1 MEVVI
6 TASGPRY
13 LAMAERAAATYAAQG
28 LRVTLQVPEDE
39 PVTTSRP
46 LRRFTWKRPP
56 HAKPHA
62 SLKIA
67 GWLAALAALDALGP
81 DELVLCVDAD
91 TCCQRPLEVPPA
103 VADAVRGGAI
113 GAARDRQPGW
123 PTDPADPWFVG
134 ASPGCVG
141 ASPRVDYVN
150 SGVLLLAPA
159 CRPTVERCAELA
171 ATDALLVGRY
181 GDQRVLNFVLAT
193 GGRSAL
199 LPNDWNAIRPRLPGR
214 ARILH
219 FAGAGGDP
227 ESPTRQRD
235 RHARACAR
243 VDL

>member
-13 LAMAERAAATYAAQG
+13 LRMAERAAATYAAQG
-28 LRVTLQVPEDE
+28 LRVTLQVPEGE
-39 PVTTSRP
+39 PAAGP
-46 LRRFTWKRPP
+46 LRVRRFTWKRPP

-67 GWLAALAALDALGP
+67 GWLAALDALGAVDAGA

-91 TCCQRPLEVPPA
+91 TCCQRRLEVPPS
-103 VADAVRGGAI
+103 VATAVRGGAI
-113 GAARDRQPGW
+113 GAARDRRPGW
-123 PTDPADPWFVG
+123 PTDPADPWFVE
-134 ASPGCVG
+134 ASPGT
-141 ASPRVDYVN
+141 DYVN

-171 ATDALLVGRY
+171 ATDALLAGQY
-181 GDQRVLNFVLAT
+181 GDQRVLNYVLAT
-193 GGRSAL
+193 GGRQAL
-199 LPNDWNAIRPRLPGR
+199 LPNDWNAIRPRFPAR
-214 ARILH
+214 ARIVH

-243 VDL
+243 VSR